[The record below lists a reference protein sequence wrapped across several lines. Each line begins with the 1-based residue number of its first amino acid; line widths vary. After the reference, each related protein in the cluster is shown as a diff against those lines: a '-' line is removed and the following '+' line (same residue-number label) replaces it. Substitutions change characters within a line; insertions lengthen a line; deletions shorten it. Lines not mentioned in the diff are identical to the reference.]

1 MNIYRARKGLSP
13 IIEMVFT
20 LPLFLGIFFA
30 ISYFSITLN
39 QQITLNNITREAV
52 RVVAR
57 ESGMENCWNDMVNKM
72 MQEATGTAID
82 VAGILNGTKGTFI
95 LKRIEL
101 ANGMQDNTVITEG
114 NMAALLNYH
123 DRIKLEITYNTTI
136 DTIFLG
142 TFHPTLKASS
152 TYLVEYVR
160 D

>member
-72 MQEATGTAID
+72 MAEATGSPID
-82 VAGILNGTKGTFI
+82 ISGILNGTKGTFV
-95 LKRIEL
+95 LKRIQL
-101 ANGMQDNTVITEG
+101 ADGTPDDTVITSE
-114 NMAALLNYH
+114 NMSTLLHFH
-123 DRIKLEITYNTTI
+123 DRIKLDITYKTQIN
-136 DTIFLG
+136 TIFFG
-142 TFHPTLKASS
+142 KFTPTLHSSS